1 MFQITEDPLS
11 GSLLQC
17 LAKIKKMVLS
27 YPLTWSWSVLWQ
39 HILTRFVCVCVCVC
53 VVHCIGMHC
62 SAFIYSE
69 LHTRTTSCNFSQ
81 ALYKAPL

>member
-53 VVHCIGMHC
+53 VC
-62 SAFIYSE
+62 SSLYRNALQC
-69 LHTRTTSCNFSQ
+69 LHIQ
-81 ALYKAPL
+81 